1 MVTNRLRQNGFSL
14 LELIIVLMLMIS
26 LLAIVWPN
34 LQRPLRRTTL
44 NEAAQTLR
52 SAIDD
57 MRYQAIVTGQPLFIE
72 LRQNDGQIRAG
83 SFDDFM
89 NRDTA
94 GVGTTMPTTP
104 PAIQPADSKQLRAG
118 QRSIIHQSSLK
129 TWTLPEP
136 VVISLVRWTLAAP
149 VEEFGPAP
157 MVESNAVAEVQ
168 SDSMIDLDS
177 NDDSNPDS
185 NLELDRGASQQT
197 WWLPLVPTGQGRD
210 AAITLHDSTVNQQIT
225 VTFASATGALEIS
238 R

>member
-1 MVTNRLRQNGFSL
+1 MATNRLRQSGFSL

-26 LLAIVWPN
+26 LLAIAWPN

-44 NEAAQTLR
+44 SEAAQTLR

-57 MRYQAIVTGQPLFIE
+57 IRYQAIVTGKPLFIE
-72 LRQNDGQIRAG
+72 LRQNDGLIRAG

-89 NRDTA
+89 NRDAA
-94 GVGTTMPTTP
+94 GLGTTRPTALPT
-104 PAIQPADSKQLRAG
+104 QPTDSQQSRAG
-118 QRSIIHQSSLK
+118 QLSAIDQSSLK
-129 TWTLPEP
+129 TWTLPKP

-149 VEEFGPAP
+149 VEEFEPTQT
-157 MVESNAVAEVQ
+157 VEANALAEVQ
-168 SDSMIDLDS
+168 SDSMVDLDS
-177 NDDSNPDS
+177 N
-185 NLELDRGASQQT
+185 LQLDRGAAQQT

>member
-1 MVTNRLRQNGFSL
+1 MATNRLRQSGFSL

-26 LLAIVWPN
+26 LLAIAWPN

-44 NEAAQTLR
+44 SEAAQTLR

-57 MRYQAIVTGQPLFIE
+57 IRYQSIVTGKPLFIE
-72 LRQNDGQIRAG
+72 LRQNDGLIRAG

-89 NRDTA
+89 NRDAA
-94 GVGTTMPTTP
+94 GVGTTRPTAQP
-104 PAIQPADSKQLRAG
+104 IQPTDSMQSRAG
-118 QRSIIHQSSLK
+118 QLSAIHQSSLK
-129 TWTLPEP
+129 TWTLPKP

-157 MVESNAVAEVQ
+157 IVESNAVAEVQ
-168 SDSMIDLDS
+168 SDSMVDLDS
-177 NDDSNPDS
+177 N
-185 NLELDRGASQQT
+185 LQLDRGALPQS